1 MFGFIIEYFYI
12 QVEKNKI
19 EVLTGDEQNGMSHGP
34 VQIILTNQH
43 NFSDKTSSL
52 WGVISVLERH
62 LTDNGEMLFIC
73 LFVIYVSICIQALLK
88 ICNS

>member
-1 MFGFIIEYFYI
+1 MFALIIEYFYI
-12 QVEKNKI
+12 QVGQNKI

-34 VQIILTNQH
+34 VQIILTNQD
-43 NFSDKTSSL
+43 NFSDEASSL
-52 WGVISVLERH
+52 REVMKIERH

-73 LFVIYVSICIQALLK
+73 CYISICIQALLK